1 MTDRM
6 TDTAGLRR
14 FNALPEPE
22 ARQLL
27 ETCAAVPRWAEQVA
41 AGRPYT
47 DVQATLQAARTA
59 ADPWT
64 DAEVDAALS
73 RHPRIGERP
82 TGADAESAHSRRE
95 QSGVDPADADLA
107 RQLAEGNRAYEER
120 FGHVF
125 LIRAAGRSA
134 AEILQAL
141 HTRLDND
148 PDTERR
154 IAAAQLREIALLRL
168 EQALT

>member
-1 MTDRM
+1 MNDALT
-6 TDTAGLRR
+6 R
-14 FNALPEPE
+14 FNKLGDEE
-22 ARQLL
+22 IRTLL
-27 ETCAAVPRWAEQVA
+27 LTCAAVPRWAEEVA
-41 AGRPYT
+41 RGRPYPGLE
-47 DVQATLQAARTA
+47 QALATARTA

-64 DAEVDAALS
+64 DAEVEAALA

-82 TGADAESAHSRRE
+82 EPSDAESAHSRRE
-95 QSGVDPADADLA
+95 QSGVDPADAGVA
-107 RQLAEGNRAYEER
+107 RQLIEGNQAYEER

-141 HTRLDND
+141 HQRLHND

-154 IAAAQLREIALLRL
+154 IAAEQLRQIAVLRL
-168 EQALT
+168 EQELT